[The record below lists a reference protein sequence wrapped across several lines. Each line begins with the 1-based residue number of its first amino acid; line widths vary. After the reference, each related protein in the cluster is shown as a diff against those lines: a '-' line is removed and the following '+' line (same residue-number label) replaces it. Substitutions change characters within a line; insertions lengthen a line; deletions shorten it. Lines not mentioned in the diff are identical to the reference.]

1 MEETLFSFLDDISS
15 AKSLSDIQKQATKC
29 LESIGFGRFTH
40 IGFNPLSANPR
51 AAEMSTF
58 PIEWVQHY
66 VDNRYVYIDATVLM
80 ARRSSM
86 PFASVDIETR
96 DDLTFQQKKLTIE
109 AHDFGIKNTISIPI
123 HGAMNQFGLLVA
135 VSNDSEKEYLKYLSR
150 KKYQLQLVGMSLHS
164 AIHDFLDEGKD
175 EPPVQLSP
183 RETECLLW
191 TARGKTAWEIG
202 EILKL
207 KDSTVNE
214 YIQNASRKLGCNQ
227 KTLAV
232 TKAIMSRHI
241 AP

>member
-1 MEETLFSFLDDISS
+1 MEETLYSFLDEISS
-15 AKSLSDIQKQATKC
+15 AKSLSQIQTNATKC
-29 LESIGFGRFTH
+29 LDSIGFGKFTH

-58 PIEWVQHY
+58 PLEWVQHY

-80 ARRSSM
+80 ARRSSK
-86 PFASVDIETR
+86 PFASLDVEAR
-96 DDLTFQQKKLTIE
+96 DDLSAQQKKLNIE

-123 HGAMNQFGLLVA
+123 HGALNRFGLLVA
-135 VSNDSEKEYLKYLSR
+135 VNSDSEKDFLTHMSR
-150 KKYQLQLVGMSLHS
+150 KKYQLQMVGMSLNT
-164 AIHDFLDEGKD
+164 AINDFLDEGKD

-202 EILKL
+202 EILNL

-214 YIQNASRKLGCNQ
+214 YIKNASRKLGCNQ

-232 TKAIMSRHI
+232 TKAIISRHI